1 MELRRQRIYAA
12 CNRKVSMNMA
22 TTGELEIR
30 LNGHEDL
37 CSARFAKIEL
47 QFDATNARLKRLEQV
62 VMGTAATIILLLLGI
77 VIKLVGLS

>member
-1 MELRRQRIYAA
+1 MSTATIDLGTIE
-12 CNRKVSMNMA
+12 MA

-47 QFDATNARLKRLEQV
+47 QFDATNARLKRIEQIL
-62 VMGTAATIILLLLGI
+62 MGAAGTIILLLLGI
-77 VIKLVGLS
+77 VFKLVGVS

>member
-1 MELRRQRIYAA
+1 MI
-12 CNRKVSMNMA
+12 MA

-62 VMGTAATIILLLLGI
+62 VMGTATTIILLLLGI

>member
-1 MELRRQRIYAA
+1 MLVETIDLGTIE
-12 CNRKVSMNMA
+12 MA

-47 QFDATNARLKRLEQV
+47 QFDATNARLKRIEQIL
-62 VMGTAATIILLLLGI
+62 MGAAGTIILLLVGI
-77 VIKLVGLS
+77 VFKLVGVS

>member
-1 MELRRQRIYAA
+1 
-12 CNRKVSMNMA
+12 MNMA
-22 TTGELEIR
+22 TVGELDVR
-30 LNGHEDL
+30 LTGHEDL

>member
-1 MELRRQRIYAA
+1 ME
-12 CNRKVSMNMA
+12 MA
-22 TTGELEIR
+22 TTGELEVR
-30 LNGHEDL
+30 LTGHEDL

>member
-1 MELRRQRIYAA
+1 
-12 CNRKVSMNMA
+12 MA

-47 QFDATNARLKRLEQV
+47 QFDATNARPKRLEQV

-77 VIKLVGLS
+77 VIKLELLS